1 VGSFRTP
8 IRAAEL
14 LAVALLGAVLALGGA
29 AVLGRLG
36 GGTTIQE
43 VQPAAT
49 AGAGDVALGS
59 QSGTALSVAQIYRR
73 SASGVVQITATSV
86 VQPAADP
93 VFGDLFPHLSQTE
106 QALGSGFVIDK
117 AGHIVTNYH
126 VVENAKSVQVSFS
139 DRDKVSARVVG
150 TDPST
155 DLAVLQVDARS
166 RALAPLPLG
175 NSDNVQVGDPVVAI
189 GNPFG
194 LQRTVTS
201 GIVSA
206 LQRELTAPNTYKIEH
221 AIQTDAAL
229 NHGNSGGPLLN
240 AEGQVIGVNSQISTG
255 NTGQQGN
262 VGIGFAVPVNTVKNV
277 AAQIIRSGKVEH
289 AFLGIG
295 AQPIDDRLAQLFKL
309 PVSQGLLVQ
318 DVQTGS
324 GAARAGLKAGST
336 NVVVE
341 GESYTLGGDVI
352 VKADGKPV
360 ATVGQLRDV
369 VATKRPG
376 DEITLELYR
385 GSKQKTVNVKLGRQ
399 PTLPLR

>member
-1 VGSFRTP
+1 M
-8 IRAAEL
+8 
-14 LAVALLGAVLALGGA
+14 
-29 AVLGRLG
+29 
-36 GGTTIQE
+36 
-43 VQPAAT
+43 
-49 AGAGDVALGS
+49 
-59 QSGTALSVAQIYRR
+59 
-73 SASGVVQITATSV
+73 
-86 VQPAADP
+86 
-93 VFGDLFPHLSQTE
+93 
-106 QALGSGFVIDK
+106 
-117 AGHIVTNYH
+117 
-126 VVENAKSVQVSFS
+126 QVSFS

-385 GSKQKTVNVKLGRQ
+385 GSKQKTVHVKLGRQ